1 MNTRKKVQWQ
11 FTPSNNTENLDWE
24 FDNCDVTIT
33 SSLPILPTPSW
44 APLEYNP
51 SYDLVFYSIP
61 KVSQMKPS
69 SSQNQNVDN
78 VISNL
83 LANWDPILDD
93 YYSMLLDSQKR

>member
-11 FTPSNNTENLDWE
+11 FTPSNKTENVNWE

-51 SYDLVFYSIP
+51 SYNLVFYPVP
-61 KVSQMKPS
+61 KVSQMKLS
-69 SSQNQNVDN
+69 SPHENVDE
-78 VISNL
+78 VINNL
-83 LANWDPILDD
+83 LANWNPILDD
-93 YYSMLLDSQKR
+93 YYSMFLDSQKR